1 MCFDPQ
7 RQLER
12 VDLHT
17 HSHCSDGTL
26 APAELVAAAARRA
39 VQWLALTDHDTL
51 AGCTEAAAACAQ
63 HGVRFIPGVELT
75 AAWKGREVHVVGLG
89 VDARHAVLNDHCATQ
104 LARRRQRIVAIGA
117 RLQARGLPGDALAA
131 DINARQ
137 HTPTRMHMAR
147 ALVVAQQARSPQHAF
162 DRWLG
167 RGQPGHV
174 AADWPLVAATAQCIV
189 AAGGL
194 PVLAHAHRYQL
205 SNGGLRELCA
215 AFKAAGGV
223 GIEVSLAGISPGA
236 AERAASLARRYDLD
250 GSFGSDFHEPG
261 IPWRPLG
268 RMAKLPDG
276 VRPITL
282 RLE

>member
-1 MCFDPQ
+1 VNGWQ
-7 RQLER
+7 ELER

-17 HSHCSDGTL
+17 HSSCSDGTL
-26 APAELVAAAARRA
+26 APEELAAAAAARA

-51 AGCTEAAAACAQ
+51 AGCAEAAAACASRA
-63 HGVRFIPGVELT
+63 VRFIPGVELT
-75 AAWKGREVHVVGLG
+75 ADWKGREVHLVGLS
-89 VDARHAVLNDHCATQ
+89 VDSANAGLARHCETQ
-104 LARRRQRIVAIGA
+104 LQRRRQRMTAIGE
-117 RLQARGLPGDALAA
+117 RLEARGLAVAGFAT
-131 DINARQ
+131 DINAR
-137 HTPTRMHMAR
+137 HHAPTRMHYAR
-147 ALVVAQQARSPQHAF
+147 ALVAAGLADSAQQAF

-167 RGQPGHV
+167 RGQPGFV
-174 AADWPLVAATAQCIV
+174 PADWPSVTDTAQCIV
-189 AAGGL
+189 TACGL
-194 PVLAHAHRYQL
+194 PVLAHAHRYKL

-223 GIEVSLAGISPGA
+223 GIEVSLAGIGPGD

-276 VRPITL
+276 VRPITA
-282 RLE
+282 RLA

>member
-1 MCFDPQ
+1 VNDA
-7 RQLER
+7 RDLHR

-26 APAELVAAAARRA
+26 APAELAAAAAARD

-51 AGCTEAAAACAQ
+51 AGCAAAAAACA
-63 HGVRFIPGVELT
+63 HLGVRFITGIELT
-75 AAWKGREVHVVGLG
+75 ADWKGREVHVVGLN
-89 VDARHAVLNDHCATQ
+89 VDLAHVGLERHCAAQ
-104 LARRRQRIVAIGA
+104 LQRRRARMTAIGA
-117 RLQARGLPGDALAA
+117 RLGARGLPGAELAA
-131 DINARQ
+131 DIVARQ
-137 HTPTRMHMAR
+137 LVPTRMHFAR
-147 ALVVAQQARSPQHAF
+147 ALVAARLSGSAQQAF

-167 RGQPGHV
+167 RGQPGY
-174 AADWPLVAATAQCIV
+174 APAEWPDVAATAQCIV

-205 SNGGLRELCA
+205 SMGGLRELCA

-223 GIEVSLAGISPGA
+223 AIEVSLAGIGPGD
-236 AERAASLARRYDLD
+236 AERAASLARRFDLD

-276 VRPITL
+276 VRPITT
-282 RLE
+282 RLA

>member
-1 MCFDPQ
+1 VSHGPAPG
-7 RQLER
+7 R

-17 HSHCSDGTL
+17 HSSCSDGTL
-26 APAELVAAAARRA
+26 SPAELVAAAARRQ
-39 VQWLALTDHDTL
+39 VEWLALTDHDTL
-51 AGCTEAAAACAQ
+51 AGCDAAEAAASAPAL
-63 HGVRFIPGVELT
+63 RFIPGIELT

-89 VDARHAVLNDHCATQ
+89 IDTRQ
-104 LARRRQRIVAIGA
+104 LALVGHCQAQLERRRARIGAVGA
-117 RLQARGLPGDALAA
+117 RLQARGLPGDAMAA
-131 DINARQ
+131 DINAR
-137 HTPTRMHMAR
+137 HHAPTRMHVAR
-147 ALVVAQQARSPQHAF
+147 ALVAGGQARSPQQAF

-167 RGQPGHV
+167 RGQPGYVPAEWPDV
-174 AADWPLVAATAQCIV
+174 ATTVACIAT
-189 AAGGL
+189 AGGL
-194 PVLAHAHRYQL
+194 AVLAHAHRYKL

-223 GIEVSLAGISPGA
+223 GIEVSLAGISPGDG
-236 AERAASLARRYDLD
+236 ERAASLARRFDLD

-282 RLE
+282 RLA